1 MSDEVLNP
9 HTALIYLMVIV
20 SAADRD
26 MTDAELRR
34 IGDTTRTLP
43 VFQGFDEEEL
53 LPAAQECAALLAKE
67 DGLNRVMTI
76 IVASLSSKLAP
87 TAYAVACE
95 IAAADGHLEYEELA
109 ILQLVRR
116 ALQIDN
122 LTAAAIE
129 RGVSARNQRL

>member
-9 HTALIYLMVIV
+9 HHALIYLMVIV

-43 VFQGFDEEEL
+43 IFQGFDEEEL
-53 LPAAQECAALLAKE
+53 IPAAKKCAALLAKN
-67 DGLNRVMTI
+67 DGLNQVLSI
-76 IVASLSSKLAP
+76 IVGSLQSRLAP
-87 TAYAVACE
+87 TAYAIACE
-95 IAAADGHLEYEELA
+95 IAAADGHLESEELQ
-109 ILQLVRR
+109 ILHMFRR
-116 ALQIDN
+116 MLQIDN

-129 RGVSARNQRL
+129 KGVSARNQRL

>member
-1 MSDEVLNP
+1 
-9 HTALIYLMVIV
+9 
-20 SAADRD
+20 
-26 MTDAELRR
+26 
-34 IGDTTRTLP
+34 
-43 VFQGFDEEEL
+43 
-53 LPAAQECAALLAKE
+53 
-67 DGLNRVMTI
+67 MTI